1 VFTRNSEGISQ
12 LLLGIAAFLFLETR
26 ALRKPLDDEHEA
38 DNDDEEEDTTA
49 EQEEKRA
56 ILHFYCSPRE
66 ISSE

>member
-1 VFTRNSEGISQ
+1 
-12 LLLGIAAFLFLETR
+12 LETR
-26 ALRKPLDDEHEA
+26 ALRKTLDDEHEA